1 MSNRYVTE
9 AEKAGTKRRKAA
21 YLTRLAE
28 TGIKRRQ
35 LLLTDTETQR
45 VKDIVACW
53 RDEPCELTDEEL
65 SAAKTLKPGK

>member
-53 RDEPCELTDEEL
+53 RDEPCDLIDEEL
-65 SAAKTLKPGK
+65 RAAKKLKPNK